1 MTARAALLLAIAA
14 LAPAARAGVRPAHGG
29 TVRIALPAGEG
40 DGAREPLLDRALS
53 APLLDLDAE
62 GRLLPG
68 ALAEVPRPE
77 AGGRAFRLRL
87 RPGLRDAGGRPIGA
101 ADVAARLSSLLRP
114 GSPSA
119 WVALPILGA
128 DALAEGSAAL
138 LAGVQILSAEELL
151 VTLAFPL
158 PEFPWLLAT
167 APAALPGAGPFA
179 GAGPGTAG
187 DPILLLRNDHHHEG
201 RPFADAIELSSPDAR
216 TAARLLERGALDLVL
231 RPEAAG
237 GIPGPALPALTAT
250 VARVNGPRLGQGAEG
265 VRRVLAAL
273 DRADLARRFVRGP
286 AEPLA
291 SLVPPALLPA
301 GAPEPEAAPDR
312 AAPPPPDRLVLLAD
326 ASGPGHRE
334 LAGRIQVKLFDGG
347 VRATVEL
354 VPPDRLRERLASGD
368 FDVALLSVRV
378 QAVKP
383 SLAAAQVIHAVRGPA
398 AARRALAEL
407 SGLEGVAALD
417 ATARLARE
425 LDLFPLV
432 ASGPRAALGPALR
445 GLSPAAD
452 GGFDPGSLWRLGGG
466 GP

>member
-1 MTARAALLLAIAA
+1 MTARAALVLALAV
-14 LAPAARAGVRPAHGG
+14 LAPAAWAGVRPAHGG
-29 TVRIALPAGEG
+29 TVRIALPAAEG

-53 APLLDLDAE
+53 APLLELDAE

-87 RPGLRDAGGRPIGA
+87 RPGLRDSAGRPLGA
-101 ADVAARLSSLLRP
+101 ADVAARLASLLRP

-128 DALAEGSAAL
+128 DALAEGRAAL
-138 LAGVQILSAEELL
+138 LAGVQVLSAEELL

-158 PEFPWLLAT
+158 PEFPWLLAA
-167 APAALPGAGPFA
+167 APASLQGAGPFA
-179 GAGPGTAG
+179 SSGAGTAG

-216 TAARLLERGALDLVL
+216 SAARLLERGALDLVL
-231 RPEAAG
+231 RPDASG

-250 VARVNGPRLGQGAEG
+250 VACLNGSRLGRGAEG

-286 AEPLA
+286 AEPLS

-301 GAPEPEAAPDR
+301 GAPEPEAAG
-312 AAPPPPDRLVLLAD
+312 AEAPPPDRLVLLAD

-334 LAGRIQVKLFDGG
+334 LAGRLQVKLFDGG

-354 VPPDRLRERLASGD
+354 LPPDRLRERLASGD

-378 QAVKP
+378 QSVKP
-383 SLAAAQVIHAVRGPA
+383 SLAAAQVIHAARGPY

-407 SGLEGVAALD
+407 SGLEGGAALE
-417 ATARLARE
+417 AIARLARE
-425 LDLFPLV
+425 LDLYPLV
-432 ASGPRAALGPALR
+432 VSGHRAALGPSLR

-452 GGFDPGSLWRLGGG
+452 GGFDPGGLWRLGGG